1 MFLRRK
7 RENDARLREMSAHEL
22 RLRRTAV
29 RALEDVPIPHPF
41 DIASF
46 CEALSVKRGR
56 KMVLRELPDDNG
68 LNAPCGLWIAY
79 ADEDHI
85 WHVRATSQRHRTQVI
100 LHEVGHMLLNH
111 SGGSGLSAL
120 LAALPTGISPARVR
134 AVFGRTDYSTDQ
146 EHDAELTASILAELV
161 ETLPAAPASDLHG
174 MLARVDA
181 TMIHPR
187 RDCR

>member
-1 MFLRRK
+1 MLLRRK
-7 RENDARLREMSAHEL
+7 RESDARLREMSEREL
-22 RLRRTAV
+22 RLRRMAE
-29 RALEDVPIPHPF
+29 RALQDVRIPQPF

-46 CEALSVKRGR
+46 CEALAVKRDR
-56 KMVLRELPDDNG
+56 KMILRELPDDNG

-111 SGGSGLSAL
+111 SGDSGMSAL
-120 LAALPTGISPARVR
+120 MAALPAGIAPSRVR

-146 EHDAELTASILAELV
+146 EHDAELTASILGELV
-161 ETLPAAPASDLHG
+161 ETLPAEAGSVHG
-174 MLARVDA
+174 VLARVDA

-187 RDCR
+187 RDCQ